1 MHSYRDHVGVLF
13 AVFVVTLGVQAV
25 RVLAVWLSG
34 KAVGI
39 DLSPRPYYVMGPL
52 LFLVMLVPFTVNGF
66 AVRESFF
73 VSFLGKLGVSSGPGV
88 RRRLPVLPAHDPD
101 GRARARRS
109 SPGRA
114 ARLEARSRGSPR
126 EADG

>member
-1 MHSYRDHVGVLF
+1 MHSYRDHVGVL
-13 AVFVVTLGVQAV
+13 VTVLVVTIALQAV

-73 VSFLGKLGVSSGPGV
+73 VSFLGNLGVDAGPGV
-88 RRRLPVLPAHDPD
+88 RRRLPLLRDHDPD
-101 GRARARRS
+101 GPARSGDPRLGGHSRDE
-109 SPGRA
+109 PA
-114 ARLEARSRGSPR
+114 ARPA
-126 EADG
+126 